1 MMDKEKLIKLNN
13 VRQIISSINYNN
25 YKQYNLNKIVS
36 NICDLRILLYVVF
49 IIMPLFYINQK
60 IRCHQLLCGF
70 VSVSPLSILIWI
82 LAKSIPVFL
91 QRKRIQVLIC
101 NCISAV
107 CLGKMITAGG
117 YHWEY
122 L

>member
-1 MMDKEKLIKLNN
+1 
-13 VRQIISSINYNN
+13 
-25 YKQYNLNKIVS
+25 
-36 NICDLRILLYVVF
+36 
-49 IIMPLFYINQK
+49 MPLFYINQK

-82 LAKSIPVFL
+82 TSLLAAEEDTGIN
-91 QRKRIQVLIC
+91 R